1 MEMYACQD
9 MNDLLEDYT
18 ECSDNCDLS
27 STFLN
32 KKTFTIPVQIADII
46 IITLPQRN
54 ASCKELLNITYV
66 KYMNNGNN
74 I

>member
-1 MEMYACQD
+1 MRDTVYFTLPKITQNAA
-9 MNDLLEDYT
+9 T
-18 ECSDNCDLS
+18 IATFS